1 MFYEK
6 MSVVVLVMIVDSVS
20 VVCKGDHEKVY
31 LVNLCFKNLMNN
43 SWNKAPFSRSFSWL
57 VLPRIGYLLRCIR
70 YAWVKLCSD
79 VYWMFESGIMH
90 ISQGSGIVAK
100 RVSSTVRVRS
110 RFEKPRPL
118 AGAKLYALFE
128 FLRDVS
134 WLATKM
140 E

>member
-1 MFYEK
+1 MFYEEIFA
-6 MSVVVLVMIVDSVS
+6 VVLAMIVDSVS
-20 VVCKGDHEKVY
+20 VVRKDDHEKVHP
-31 LVNLCFKNLMNN
+31 VNLCFKDLMNN

-57 VLPRIGYLLRCIR
+57 VLPRIAYLLRCIR
-70 YAWVKLCSD
+70 YAWVELCTD
-79 VYWMFESGIMH
+79 IYWMFETGIMR

-118 AGAKLYALFE
+118 VGAKLYVLFE

-134 WLATKM
+134 
-140 E
+140 